1 MLIDPAVLGVLYT
14 GTGTILTDPYSAM
27 ERNLVRVRIEGEAL
41 FHVRDI
47 AGAYVI
53 AA

>member
-14 GTGTILTDPYSAM
+14 GTILTDPYSAM
-27 ERNLVRVRIEGEAL
+27 ERSLVRVRIEGEAL
-41 FHVRDI
+41 FHVRDV

>member
-14 GTGTILTDPYSAM
+14 GTGTILADPYSAM

-41 FHVRDI
+41 FHVRDV

>member
-1 MLIDPAVLGVLYT
+1 
-14 GTGTILTDPYSAM
+14 M
-27 ERNLVRVRIEGEAL
+27 EKNLVRVRPEGEAL